1 MLREVIY
8 TDQVNVKEDVSTL
21 LVEAFPEDERPPVD
35 FFFGNLKEN
44 KNVSLIAFYEDD
56 AFIGFTSLAFY
67 QNICYIFFLAVS
79 PTYRHQGYGS
89 QILETIKKEYSNYV
103 ILLAF
108 EEVDPKY
115 DNYLERVN
123 REKFYRNH
131 GFIDNDLITIEWG
144 VHFQTA
150 YIGKRKVSFEEYK
163 EIFRICFAVNPDKHL
178 KKAN

>member
-67 QNICYIFFLAVS
+67 QNICYIFF
-79 PTYRHQGYGS
+79 Y
-89 QILETIKKEYSNYV
+89 
-103 ILLAF
+103 
-108 EEVDPKY
+108 
-115 DNYLERVN
+115 
-123 REKFYRNH
+123 
-131 GFIDNDLITIEWG
+131 
-144 VHFQTA
+144 
-150 YIGKRKVSFEEYK
+150 
-163 EIFRICFAVNPDKHL
+163 
-178 KKAN
+178 